1 MSLQF
6 IQPQSTGLS
15 GLGGNAGVLLQAV
28 TNAKNSTRV
37 YRCSLAD
44 SVSPAGETTLWKTL
58 TAGMCQP
65 AVEILNM

>member
-44 SVSPAGETTLWKTL
+44 SVSPAGETTL
-58 TAGMCQP
+58 
-65 AVEILNM
+65 